1 MCHRQPDWTDGGTDG
16 RTKRPGRQFA
26 DQHRMEPSPTSVA
39 RHGGSQ
45 SRRYGRDDWD
55 GSIRT
60 TVARACDRSGRLD
73 TQSPHTFRAIHSNR
87 NGLISHHLSQPNT
100 VRGNRGERVECF
112 DWTNHNLRGECTRSI
127 ERGTHGRCASVR
139 WMRLD
144 HSPQRHLLSLPQ
156 LRQQH
161 GMQLTRKNHSFR

>member
-1 MCHRQPDWTDGGTDG
+1 MRVAVVDLGTNTCRLFLAEVGDAGAVKTDT
-16 RTKRPGRQFA
+16 RL
-26 DQHRMEPSPTSVA
+26 
-39 RHGGSQ
+39 
-45 SRRYGRDDWD
+45 
-55 GSIRT
+55 T
-60 TVARACDRSGRLD
+60 TVVRLGQGVDRSGRLD